1 MLQEWIWLTTR
12 KGLRPRGIMKILA
25 HFSTLEEAF
34 YAHKADYKLAGLSEQ
49 ETEALEDKDL
59 GAARRILDECAQKDI
74 HIVTIQDAAYSNR
87 LRSIADPPA
96 VLYYKGT
103 LPPLDAEPLVA
114 VIGSRKSSL
123 YGLSMAKRLGYQI
136 AACGGIVV
144 SGLAAGGDG
153 MAMTGAITTGQPVI
167 GVLGNGVDVIYP
179 RSNTHLYEDVLVR
192 GCILSEYPPGTRP
205 TRYTF
210 PARNRIIS
218 GLSLGVV
225 VVEAPAKSGTLITA
239 NFALEQGRDLFAVPG
254 TANSRYCAGSNR
266 LLKEGA
272 IFAESGW
279 DVMREYEMQFPGT
292 VREVRGGS
300 AITLSP
306 LELSENLQPVRA
318 PRPKLA
324 CAAPAR
330 GADKKSVDIP
340 ARSDYIDIQ
349 ELPGLSADEREILE
363 ALRAGPMPVD
373 DLIAACSGGAGRVL
387 ASLTLLEIKKY
398 AVRLDGSRYE
408 LARK

>member
-1 MLQEWIWLTTR
+1 MMQDWIWLTTR
-12 KGLRPRGIMKILA
+12 RGLRPRGVMKVLA
-25 HFSTLEEAF
+25 HFSSPEEAF
-34 YAHKADYKLAGLSEQ
+34 YAHKDEYRLAGLSEQ
-49 ETEALEDKDL
+49 EAESLEDKDL
-59 GAARRILDECAQKDI
+59 GGARRILEECAEKDI
-74 HIVTIQDAAYSNR
+74 RIVTIQDAAYSNR

-96 VLYYKGT
+96 VLYYRGI
-103 LPPLDAEPLVA
+103 LPALDEEPLVA

-123 YGLSMAKRLGYQI
+123 YGLAMAKRIGYQI

-153 MAMTGAITTGQPVI
+153 MAMTGAVTTGRPVI
-167 GVLGNGVDVIYP
+167 GVLGSGVDVIYP
-179 RSNTHLYEDVLVR
+179 RSNAHLYEDVLNR

-254 TANSRYCAGSNR
+254 TANSRCCAGSNR

-272 IFAESGW
+272 ILAETGW
-279 DVMREYEMQFPGT
+279 DVMSEYEALFPGR
-292 VREVRGGS
+292 VREVRSGR
-300 AITLSP
+300 AITLSTA
-306 LELSENLQPVRA
+306 ELSENLQPVRP
-318 PRPKLA
+318 PRAKLA
-324 CAAPAR
+324 CAAPPY
-330 GADKKSVDIP
+330 GGDKKSVDIP
-340 ARSDYIDIQ
+340 ARPGYIDIQ
-349 ELPGLSADEREILE
+349 DLPGLSEGEREILE
-363 ALRAGPMPVD
+363 ALQAGPMCVD
-373 DLIAACSGGAGRVL
+373 DLIAACSGGAGSVL
-387 ASLTLLEIKKY
+387 SSLTLLEIKKY